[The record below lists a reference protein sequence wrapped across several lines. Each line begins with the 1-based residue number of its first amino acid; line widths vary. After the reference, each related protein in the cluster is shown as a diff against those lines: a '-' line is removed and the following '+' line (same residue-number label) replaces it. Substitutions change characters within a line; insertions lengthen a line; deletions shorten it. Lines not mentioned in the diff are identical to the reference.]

1 MTSKVISSLNAAVGY
16 VLPERQLYIRS
27 EKRTRYWTLSPLSQ
41 AGIATVFLLG
51 VGWTGLTTA
60 SFFDRVTDGRN
71 VENRL
76 EATVEAY
83 EIKLAA
89 LHEQQRLLEEELNR
103 SNARGDAV
111 TAELS
116 AKQRVLVEKA
126 TSLHTAAIEL
136 AGLRKEYESLVT
148 ARRAERDEV
157 NRLNEEII
165 ALRLA
170 LGDAQRSNAV
180 AATTLDAFSATMNGV
195 IEQRD
200 VAASKAGKLDTR
212 VATLETEIGQWKAR
226 QENLIAQLEDA
237 TRVSLASFDKL
248 FKGSRV
254 NVDKILKETKR
265 DYTGRGGP
273 LDASD
278 RDDDAEAIG
287 RRGAVDDS
295 KRVASLMSD
304 LERMSL
310 MRVAVER
317 LPFGVP
323 TTGAERTSG
332 FGKRRDPYRR
342 SWRMHNGVDYA
353 APRGT
358 PIYSTG
364 EGVVSFS
371 GRQSGY
377 GIVVKIRHAFGFETV
392 YAHLSKSRVKV
403 GQRVKRGQR
412 IADMGSTG
420 RSTGSHLHYEVR
432 IDGVPVNP
440 SKFIG
445 AAKNV
450 L

>member
-1 MTSKVISSLNAAVGY
+1 MAGRVIKSLNNAIAW
-16 VLPERQLYIRS
+16 VLPERQLYLRS
-27 EKRTRYWTLSPLSQ
+27 DARTRYWTFSPLSQ
-41 AGIATVFLLG
+41 ASALAITATL

-60 SFFDRVTDGRN
+60 AFLDAATDGRTA
-71 VENRL
+71 ENRL
-76 EATVEAY
+76 EATKNAY

-103 SNARGDAV
+103 SNARGDVV
-111 TAELS
+111 TTELS
-116 AKQRVLVEKA
+116 AKQRLLVEKA
-126 TSLHTAAIEL
+126 NTLHTAEVEL
-136 AGLRKEYESLVT
+136 NGLRKEYESLIKE
-148 ARRAERDEV
+148 RRTERDEI

-170 LGDAQRSNAV
+170 LGDIQRRDAV
-180 AATTLDAFSATMNGV
+180 AAATLDTFSATMTGV
-195 IEQRD
+195 ITQRD
-200 VAASKAGKLDTR
+200 KAAAKASKLDNRVAALEVEIDT
-212 VATLETEIGQWKAR
+212 WKAK
-226 QENLIAQLEDA
+226 QENLLAQLEDA
-237 TRVSLASFDKL
+237 TRTSLASFDKL
-248 FKGSRV
+248 FGGSNV
-254 NVDKILKETKR
+254 NLNRILKETKR

-273 LDASD
+273 V
-278 RDDDAEAIG
+278 DDADRSDTAG
-287 RRGAVDDS
+287 RSRAVKS
-295 KRVASLMSD
+295 SERVKALMSD

-310 MRVAVER
+310 LRIAAQR

-323 TTGAERTSG
+323 TYGAERTSG
-332 FGKRRDPYRR
+332 FGTRRDPYRR
-342 SWRMHNGVDYA
+342 SYRMHNGVDYA

-358 PIYSTG
+358 PIYSTAD
-364 EGVVSFS
+364 GVVSFS

-420 RSTGSHLHYEVR
+420 RSTGSHLHYEIR
-432 IDGVPVNP
+432 IEGKPVNP